1 MKPTEIS
8 ELKQDT
14 LNFNQGTYEGEILV
28 ERSLQRLKAGR
39 SILIDKDNNIISGNK
54 TAEVAA
60 RLGFKLRI
68 IESDGTEMI
77 AVRRTDMTLDSQKG
91 REMAMADN
99 ATAQVNLSWNE
110 ENLNAAMQQYDGF
123 DPLTWGIDPMSSMPT
138 YESLGEVDTEQF
150 DTDQTL
156 KLAFGAV
163 AYEKIV
169 NTLKRIDENLSHAL
183 LKILGYYGNV

>member
-14 LNFNQGTYEGEILV
+14 LNFNQGTYEGDILV

-77 AVRRTDMTLDSQKG
+77 AVKRTDMTLDSQKG

-123 DPLTWGIDPMSSMPT
+123 DPLAWGIDPMSNMPT

-163 AYEKIV
+163 AYERV
-169 NTLKRIDENLSHAL
+169 VSTLKRIDENLSRAL